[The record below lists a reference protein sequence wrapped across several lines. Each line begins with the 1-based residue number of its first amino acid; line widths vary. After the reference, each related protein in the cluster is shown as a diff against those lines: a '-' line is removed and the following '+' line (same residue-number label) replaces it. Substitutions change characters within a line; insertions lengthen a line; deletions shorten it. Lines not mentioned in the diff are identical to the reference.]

1 MFALVPAAAEARSHS
16 PRVRPVPYPSLTLAL
31 SNNRLARWSKTAA
44 GQCPMMATSR
54 AMQTHFTDIQLRDP
68 HLAEAAGIIGTC
80 VHYGFCTNTCP
91 TYVLT
96 RDENESPRGRID
108 LIRAMLE
115 RGGVPD
121 AKTVQHLDN
130 CLSCL
135 SCMTTC
141 AVKVDY
147 VHLIDRARIH
157 IEQNFRRPVL
167 DRVLRFVIAKLV
179 PYPRRF
185 ALALSAAHWGKP
197 LRPILPVRLR
207 GLLDAV
213 PAMCETDILKPAVY
227 PAHGVRKKRVAL
239 LAGCAQQVL
248 SANINAATIHL
259 LNRAGC
265 EVVVAP
271 GSQCCGSLTL
281 HMGREGDAKRAAA
294 HNVRAWIA
302 EIGGE
307 GLDAIVVNASGC
319 GTTVKDYGHLF
330 AQDPKLAGD
339 AKRIGSLTKDVSEIL
354 HELGLPVP
362 AERRAYRVAYH
373 DPCSMQHGQ
382 KVTQQPRALL
392 AASGY
397 RVVAVPEAHFCC
409 GSAGTYNLLQP
420 DTAGTLGRRKA
431 AHVASTDPDI
441 VATGNIGCIA
451 QLQRYLGIPVVHT
464 VELLDWATGG
474 PPPPALQ
481 GRDLRAPGESEPAAA
496 HQSSGGDA
504 KGFW

>member
-1 MFALVPAAAEARSHS
+1 LRAT
-16 PRVRPVPYPSLTLAL
+16 PRPQGKADAIEICRDID
-31 SNNRLARWSKTAA
+31 
-44 GQCPMMATSR
+44 
-54 AMQTHFTDIQLRDP
+54 MQTNFSANQLRDP
-68 HLAEAAGIIGTC
+68 DIAEANAIITTC

-108 LIRAMLE
+108 LIRIMLE
-115 RGGVPD
+115 RGGAPD
-121 AKTVQHLDN
+121 AKTVRHLDN

-157 IEQNFRRPVL
+157 IEQNFRRPVF
-167 DRVLRFVIAKLV
+167 DRALRFVIAELI
-179 PYPRRF
+179 PHPRRF
-185 ALALSAAHWGKP
+185 AFALSAAHWGTF
-197 LRPILPVRLR
+197 LRAVLPERLQAM
-207 GLLDAV
+207 LDAT
-213 PAMCETDILKPAVY
+213 PDKFETDILRPQVFPAQ
-227 PAHGVRKKRVAL
+227 GQKRMRVAL

-248 SANINAATIHL
+248 SANINAATIRL

-265 EVVVAP
+265 EVVVAR
-271 GSQCCGSLTL
+271 GSGCCGSLTL
-281 HMGREGDAKRAAA
+281 HMGREGDAKRSAAR
-294 HNVRAWIA
+294 NIRAWTGEFA
-302 EIGGE
+302 GE
-307 GLDAIVVNASGC
+307 GLDAVIVNASGC

-330 AQDPKLAGD
+330 AHDATLAAD
-339 AKRIGSLTKDVSEIL
+339 AKRIGGLTKDVSEIL
-354 HELGLPVP
+354 NELGLPTAV
-362 AERRAYRVAYH
+362 ERRGYRVAYQ

-392 AASGY
+392 AAAGY
-397 RVVAVPEAHFCC
+397 RVAAVPEAYFCC

-420 DTAGTLGRRKA
+420 KTAATLGRRKA
-431 AHVASTDPDI
+431 EHIASTDPDI

-451 QLQRYLGIPVVHT
+451 QLQRYLETPVVHT

-474 PPPPALQ
+474 PSPAALR
-481 GRDLRAPGESEPAAA
+481 GRVLRVPDESEHAAA
-496 HQSSGGDA
+496 HPSSGGEDV

>member
-1 MFALVPAAAEARSHS
+1 MLDD
-16 PRVRPVPYPSLTLAL
+16 
-31 SNNRLARWSKTAA
+31 RL
-44 GQCPMMATSR
+44 R
-54 AMQTHFTDIQLRDP
+54 AMQTHFTDLQLRDP
-68 HLAEAAGIIGTC
+68 HIAEAAGIIGTC

-115 RGGVPD
+115 RGGAPD
-121 AKTVQHLDN
+121 AKTVRHLDN

-147 VHLIDRARIH
+147 VHLIDRARVH
-157 IEQNFRRPVL
+157 IEQNFRRPIF
-167 DRVLRFVIAKLV
+167 DRVLRFVIAALI

-185 ALALSAAHWGKP
+185 AFALSVARFGKFFRP
-197 LRPILPVRLR
+197 LLPGRLR
-207 GLLDAV
+207 AMLDAV
-213 PAMCETDILKPAVY
+213 PGRYETDFVKSGVY
-227 PAHGVRKKRVAL
+227 PAQGQKRKRVAL

-248 SANINAATIHL
+248 SANINAATIRL

-265 EVVVAP
+265 EVIVSSES
-271 GSQCCGSLTL
+271 GCCGSLTL
-281 HMGREGDAKRAAA
+281 HMGREGDAQASAAR
-294 HNVRAWIA
+294 NILAWSA
-302 EIGGE
+302 EFYGK
-307 GLDAIVVNASGC
+307 GLDAVVVNASGC

-330 AQDPKLAGD
+330 AHDPRLAVH
-339 AKRIGSLTKDVSEIL
+339 AKRIGALTKDISEIL
-354 HELGLPVP
+354 EAAGLPVP
-362 AERRAYRVAYH
+362 TERRAYRVAYH

-392 AASGY
+392 AEAGF
-397 RVVAVPEAHFCC
+397 RVIDVPEAHFCC

-420 DTAGTLGRRKA
+420 ETAETLGRRKA
-431 AHVASTDPDI
+431 EHIASTDPDI
-441 VATGNIGCIA
+441 VATGNIGCVA
-451 QLQRYLGIPVVHT
+451 QLRRYLGTPVVHT

-474 PPPPALQ
+474 PRPPALN
-481 GRDLRAPGESEPAAA
+481 GHMLRDPRPDESAPAR
-496 HQSSGGDA
+496 QSGATDV

>member
-1 MFALVPAAAEARSHS
+1 
-16 PRVRPVPYPSLTLAL
+16 
-31 SNNRLARWSKTAA
+31 
-44 GQCPMMATSR
+44 
-54 AMQTHFTDIQLRDP
+54 MQTHFTDIQLRDP
-68 HLAEAAGIIGTC
+68 HIAEAAGIIGTC
-80 VHYGFCTNTCP
+80 VHLGFCTNTCP
-91 TYVLT
+91 TYMLT

-108 LIRAMLE
+108 LIRVMLE

-121 AKTVQHLDN
+121 AKTVRHLDN

-147 VHLIDRARIH
+147 VHLIDRARVH
-157 IEQNFRRPVL
+157 IEENFKRPIA
-167 DRVLRFVIAKLV
+167 DRVLRLVIANLI

-185 ALALSAAHWGKP
+185 ALALSAARWGKS
-197 LRPILPVRLR
+197 LRQVLPPRLR
-207 GLLDAV
+207 ALLDAV
-213 PAMCETDILKPAVY
+213 PKTFETDILKAAVY
-227 PAHGVRKKRVAL
+227 PARGNRRKRVAL

-248 SANINAATIHL
+248 SANINSATIRL

-265 EVVVAP
+265 EVVVVRDSA
-271 GSQCCGSLTL
+271 CCGSLTL
-281 HMGREGDAKRAAA
+281 HMGRESDAKRSAAR
-294 HNVRAWIA
+294 NIRAWIA
-302 EIGGE
+302 EIEGE

-330 AQDPKLAGD
+330 AHDPAIATH

-354 HELGLPVP
+354 DELGLP
-362 AERRAYRVAYH
+362 ALTERRAYRVAYH

-382 KVTQQPRALL
+382 KVTRQPRALL
-392 AASGY
+392 AAAGF
-397 RVVAVPEAHFCC
+397 RVVDVPEAHFCC

-420 DTAGTLGRRKA
+420 ETAEMLGRRKA
-431 AHVASTDPDI
+431 EHVASTDPDI

-451 QLQRYLGIPVVHT
+451 QLQRYLGIPVLHT

-474 PPPPALQ
+474 PCPPALL
-481 GRDLRAPGESEPAAA
+481 GRDLRAPGASERAA
-496 HQSSGGDA
+496 HQSPGGEDV

>member
-1 MFALVPAAAEARSHS
+1 MADD
-16 PRVRPVPYPSLTLAL
+16 
-31 SNNRLARWSKTAA
+31 RL
-44 GQCPMMATSR
+44 R

-68 HLAEAAGIIGTC
+68 HIAEAAGIIGTC

-115 RGGVPD
+115 RGGAPD
-121 AKTVQHLDN
+121 AKTVRHLDN

-147 VHLIDRARIH
+147 VHLIDRARVH
-157 IEQNFRRPVL
+157 IEQNFRRPIF
-167 DRVLRFVIAKLV
+167 DRALRFAIAALI

-185 ALALSAAHWGKP
+185 AFALSIARWGRFLRAA
-197 LRPILPVRLR
+197 LPARLR
-207 GLLDAV
+207 AMLDAV
-213 PAMCETDILKPAVY
+213 PDSCDTDILKPGVF
-227 PAHGVRKKRVAL
+227 PAQGQKRKRVAL

-248 SANINAATIHL
+248 SGNINAATIRL

-265 EVVVAP
+265 EVIVAS
-271 GSQCCGSLTL
+271 GSGCCGSLTL
-281 HMGREGDAKRAAA
+281 HMGREGDAKASAAR
-294 HNVRAWIA
+294 NILAWSA
-302 EIGGE
+302 EFYGK
-307 GLDAIVVNASGC
+307 GLDAVVVNASGC

-330 AQDPKLAGD
+330 AHDAQLAVH
-339 AKRIGSLTKDVSEIL
+339 AKRIGALTRDVSEIL
-354 HELGLPVP
+354 GQLELPAPV
-362 AERRAYRVAYH
+362 ERRAYRVAYH

-382 KVTQQPRALL
+382 KVTHQPRALL
-392 AASGY
+392 AAAGF
-397 RVVAVPEAHFCC
+397 RVVDVPEAHFCC

-420 DTAGTLGRRKA
+420 ETAAALGRRKA
-431 AHVASTDPDI
+431 EHIASTDPDI

-451 QLQRYLGIPVVHT
+451 QLQRYLGMPVVHT

-474 PPPPALQ
+474 PCPPALQ
-481 GRDLRAPGESEPAAA
+481 GRVLRMPDESTPAAA
-496 HQSSGGDA
+496 HQSAGGEDV